1 MDTTNNKQQT
11 IDLKDAKLALKFGEK
26 PEELKFRNTEFGHRT
41 PKHYND
47 FTKPIETVKSFLL
60 LSGLDP
66 EEVEFSLKTG
76 RRRVWFGHLK
86 AGRSASLGIKFK
98 LAISE
103 IYQTDTNTISY
114 AIDADIA
121 RIQEKEVSE
130 EIKNLFD
137 LPDKPNNVKPRK
149 NSKGKK

>member
-1 MDTTNNKQQT
+1 
-11 IDLKDAKLALKFGEK
+11 LLVVSWFH
-26 PEELKFRNTEFGHRT
+26 GHRT

-47 FTKPIETVKSFLL
+47 FTKPIDTVKSFLL
-60 LSGLDP
+60 LSGLEP
-66 EEVEFSLKTG
+66 EEVEFNLKTG

-103 IYQTDTNTISY
+103 IFQADTNTISY
-114 AIDADIA
+114 ALDTDIA
-121 RIQEKEVSE
+121 RKQEKEVSE

-137 LPDKPNNVKPRK
+137 LPEKPRK
-149 NSKGKK
+149 RKGAKK